1 MKKILSTLLFLG
13 LTFGQNYVEV
23 DIVDDF
29 GADICFNGDG
39 YWSYQE
45 QGVDKVTFIASFA
58 TW

>member
-13 LTFGQNYVEV
+13 LTFGQTYVEG

-29 GADICFNGDG
+29 GAEICFNGDG

>member
-1 MKKILSTLLFLG
+1 MKKVLSTLLFLG
-13 LTFGQNYVEV
+13 LTFGQNYVEG

-29 GADICFNGDG
+29 GAEICFNGDG